1 MRFNEDV
8 TGFEQEDLLVSGAAA
23 TITEWDEVTAEREY
37 TATITPTEEG
47 TVTLT
52 IAKGAAQGKR
62 KQTLRDLKRSKSSME
77 IYLYSVQVEAS
88 LSKLD
93 DPNGRATQTV
103 KVDTTRPGVDITVP
117 DTPQS
122 GGFEVTVVFNEPVT
136 DFVQSELTVS
146 GAGASI
152 TTWTPV
158 NGREQ
163 YTAEITPTEEGTVTL
178 SVAENVAEDAAGNLN
193 TASPSRTVEID
204 MTPPSVTITGVP
216 TGVQNSAFDVTVTFS
231 EDVTGFTA
239 SDIALTN
246 SGGTDTVVATAT
258 VTGSG
263 KTYTATITPTGGGTL
278 GIQVPADAAVDAASN
293 GNTVSAKHTVEVDTA
308 RPGVTITGAPSTTQ
322 NSAFDVTITFSE
334 EITGFVAADIAFTN
348 SGGTD
353 TAAAAATLKADSDDA
368 TYTATIT
375 PTGTG
380 SLSIQVP
387 ANAAVDAVNN
397 GNTASDTHTVDVDTV
412 APTVTITGVPGT
424 IQNSAFS
431 ITLTF
436 SETVT
441 GFTASDIALTGT
453 DTADATATVTGTG
466 TTYTATITPTGTGSL
481 SIQVSADV
489 VVDAGSNPNTA
500 SNTAQV
506 QVDTTP
512 PSVSIRVPEDVQD
525 DAFEITVLFS
535 EPVTGFSQAELAV
548 TGVSATITNWA
559 PQPDR
564 ARYVAQITPAEDI
577 DGIVTFTIAENVAED
592 DAGNPNTVAPQ
603 QTVQVD
609 SFIPPTIF
617 GVEVTIQHTNPDSD
631 PDINDLDSDGNHVDG
646 PLVGAP
652 MGNITATAYTPY
664 RTSPVTDKVR
674 FEVRRKDGTEWMA
687 VETID
692 MESAVIVAQA
702 LPASVVQK
710 WVATVAEGTP
720 TVSIP
725 DRYRKWMLKMDTTTL
740 DDTITKD
747 DAAGGRDVRIDEN
760 PYIIRAVAIAG
771 GADHMGSGRV
781 HDSFSMDNVDDVA
794 PLERTIILTVSD
806 HGGMLTASNEG
817 VFTVGGIVDEAI
829 LAPMVMLTAKP
840 RAHVKTFDHIKL
852 VVNVRNANGT
862 LGDTVDVGEVVFEHL
877 EGYSYTVTLDVS
889 DLANAEYGFQGLA
902 VDKAMNVEKKV
913 DSVATSTDVENYTP
927 PPDSVTTVDWMDET
941 EKDVA
946 AITEAYPRGYLV
958 TKSFTFTLVA
968 AGIHPPEI
976 DVMLGG
982 SSTRDAGLLTVEQ
995 TNDGGGGLADPRTFV
1010 VTLDTSSTPDGKY
1023 MLTGVIT
1030 KRNGSSDFGLP
1041 MLNIDSTGPMVEM
1054 ISPKYG
1060 HELSPLPI
1068 RVTFTDGIGS
1078 GVVASS
1084 NTVMLELV
1092 RLMSGGESVNI
1103 PINQDEVDKPDG
1115 YIVEDNPNTPM
1126 VEASTGD
1133 LIYTSPDVL
1142 PGGAYELTVKVTDIL
1157 GNTTNMGRGVTV
1169 DFTIVG
1175 TLLAVSIQS
1184 PISGQILDYKDPEII
1199 VVYSGVGTEVTSFTL
1214 SNAADEAVAVNDP
1227 VMVSDPAQ
1235 LDNNKMSYMPTEP
1248 LADGK
1253 YTAVVTVGDA
1263 NGEVAKDAVTF
1274 TVSADD
1280 ATPAVITQVS
1290 PQGVVKS
1297 DSATLSVQAYDE
1309 QSGVATVTLSLNGGD
1324 AAEGETLAVTGLVSG
1339 TQTVDAVVTN
1349 GAGLETT
1356 FRWTFTIVLDTTPP
1370 EISSVTPQGLVQT
1383 ADVMLSAVVVDDQ
1396 SAITSVTIAVDGG
1409 DATLVAEADIQA
1421 GTISQAVTGLESGT
1435 HSATIVAM
1443 SDGGSTSHIWT
1454 FTVMLDTTAPEI
1466 SAVAPQGVVREA
1478 NVMLSAV
1485 VVDEQSAITSVMI
1498 AVDGGAATPV
1508 AEADIQAGKIG
1519 QAVTGLESG
1528 THTAEIVATS
1538 DGGSTTHSWTFT
1550 VMLDTTAPEI
1560 SVVAPQGIVEQETT
1574 LISAVVVDE
1583 QSPVTSVTIAID
1595 GGKPVDVPEADIQS
1609 GNISMELGDLK
1620 SGTYAVE
1627 VIATSSGGSRTHSW
1641 TFTVRLDT
1649 TPPEISSVAPQGLIR
1664 DDAVSISAVVVD
1676 EQSELESVT
1685 IALDDGAPIAVAT
1698 VDIQNGRVGRDVLG
1712 LTTGTHTVTIT
1723 ATSAGGTTAHAWTFT
1738 VELDEKPPTITS
1750 TGPHG
1755 LVRKE
1760 RPVVSVIAT
1769 DDLSGVDTIEITLAD
1784 SSGKKVRGET
1794 TQDRTSA
1801 TFIPENAF
1809 TDDTQGTYV
1818 AKATVKDVRGNEA
1831 SVKWAFTV
1839 EFDTIP
1845 PVITT
1850 ATPQGEARITERK
1863 PLISAA
1869 YTDDISGIDTKSV
1882 KLWVDGKPVTPTK
1895 VTTSQVTYLPIADLN
1910 YGRRTVKL
1918 EVSDLATRKQ
1928 NKTTHEWSFYVEAK
1942 TTRIVDARP
1951 IPNSFKDSTTITFTL
1966 SRQSRVTV
1974 ELYDMSSR
1982 LVRTLVRGTMYDV
1995 GDASKIVWDGKTD
2008 TGEDLARGV
2017 YFCRIVL
2024 DSELTPESK
2033 VLKLALTR

>member
-1 MRFNEDV
+1 M
-8 TGFEQEDLLVSGAAA
+8 
-23 TITEWDEVTAEREY
+23 
-37 TATITPTEEG
+37 
-47 TVTLT
+47 
-52 IAKGAAQGKR
+52 
-62 KQTLRDLKRSKSSME
+62 
-77 IYLYSVQVEAS
+77 
-88 LSKLD
+88 
-93 DPNGRATQTV
+93 
-103 KVDTTRPGVDITVP
+103 
-117 DTPQS
+117 
-122 GGFEVTVVFNEPVT
+122 
-136 DFVQSELTVS
+136 
-146 GAGASI
+146 
-152 TTWTPV
+152 
-158 NGREQ
+158 
-163 YTAEITPTEEGTVTL
+163 
-178 SVAENVAEDAAGNLN
+178 DAANNGN
-193 TASPSRTVEID
+193 TASRTHTVAVD
-204 MTPPSVTITGVP
+204 ADPPTVTITGVP
-216 TGVQNSAFDVTVTFS
+216 T
-231 EDVTGFTA
+231 
-239 SDIALTN
+239 
-246 SGGTDTVVATAT
+246 
-258 VTGSG
+258 
-263 KTYTATITPTGGGTL
+263 TP
-278 GIQVPADAAVDAASN
+278 
-293 GNTVSAKHTVEVDTA
+293 
-308 RPGVTITGAPSTTQ
+308 Q

-334 EITGFVAADIAFTN
+334 DVTGFAAADIAFTN
-348 SGGTD
+348 SGGVGDTAAATATLKADSDDNDATYTATITPAGHRCRNRAACQYSSAGKCRSLDAANNGNDTASSTHTVAVDADPPTVTITGVPSTPQNSAFDVTITFSEDVTGFAAADIAFTNSGGVGD
-353 TAAAAATLKADSDDA
+353 TAAAAATLKADSDDNDA

-387 ANAAVDAVNN
+387 ANAAVDAANN
-397 GNTASDTHTVDVDTV
+397 GNTASSTHTVAVDTV
-412 APTVTITGVPGT
+412 APTVTITDVPDT

-441 GFTASDIALTGT
+441 GFTASDIALTST
-453 DTADATATVTGTG
+453 DTADATATVTGSG
-466 TTYTATITPTGTGSL
+466 TTYTTTITPTGDGVLGIQVLENVAVDARGNLNTTSNTAQVQVDAVRPTVTITDVPTTTQNSVFAVTVTFSEAVTGFTADDIAFSTTDTGTATATVTGSGTTYTTTITPTGAGVL
-481 SIQVSADV
+481 GIQVPENVA
-489 VVDAGSNPNTA
+489 VDAGGNLNTA

-564 ARYVAQITPAEDI
+564 ARYIAQITPAEDI

-747 DAAGGRDVRIDEN
+747 DAAGVRDVRIDEN
-760 PYIIRAVAIAG
+760 PYIIRAIAIAG

-781 HDSFSMDNVDDVA
+781 HDSFSVDNVDDVA
-794 PLERTIILTVSD
+794 PLERTIIFTVSD
-806 HGGMLTASNEG
+806 HGGMLTASNAG

-877 EGYSYTVTLDVS
+877 EGYSYTVMLDVS

-913 DSVATSTDVENYTP
+913 GSVATSTDVENYTP
-927 PPDSVTTVDWMDET
+927 PPDSVTIMDWTDDT

-946 AITEAYPRGYLV
+946 TITEAYPRGYLV

-968 AGIHPPEI
+968 AGIHSPEL
-976 DVMLGG
+976 DVRFAG
-982 SSTRDAGLLTVEQ
+982 SSARDAGLLTVEQ

-1060 HELSPLPI
+1060 HELSPLPTI

-1084 NTVMLELV
+1084 NTIMLELV
-1092 RLMSGGESVNI
+1092 RLMSGGESVDI
-1103 PINQDEVDKPDG
+1103 PINQDEVDKPHG

-1133 LIYTSPDVL
+1133 LVYASPDVL

-1199 VVYSGVGTEVTSFTL
+1199 VLYSGVGTEVKSFTL
-1214 SNAADEAVAVNDP
+1214 SNAAGEAVAVNDP

-1253 YTAVVTVGDA
+1253 YTAVVAVGDA

-1280 ATPAVITQVS
+1280 TTPAVITQVS

-1324 AAEGETLAVTGLVSG
+1324 AAEGETLAVTGLVNG

-1349 GAGLETT
+1349 GAGLETP
-1356 FRWTFTIVLDTTPP
+1356 FRWTFTVVLDTTPP

-1409 DATLVAEADIQA
+1409 DATPVAEADIQA

-1485 VVDEQSAITSVMI
+1485 VVDEQSAITSVTI
-1498 AVDGGAATPV
+1498 AVDGGDATPV

-1560 SVVAPQGIVEQETT
+1560 SAVAPQGIVEQETT

-1595 GGKPVDVPEADIQS
+1595 GGEPVDVPEADIQS

-1664 DDAVSISAVVVD
+1664 DDTVSISAVVVD

-1712 LTTGTHTVTIT
+1712 LTTGTHTVTVT
-1723 ATSAGGTTAHAWTFT
+1723 ATSAGGTTAHAWAFT

-1760 RPVVSVIAT
+1760 RPVVSVVAT

-1784 SSGKKVRGET
+1784 SSGKKVTGET

-1831 SVKWAFTV
+1831 SVQWAFTV

-1869 YTDDISGIDTKSV
+1869 YTDDASGIDTKSV

-1918 EVSDLATRKQ
+1918 EVSDLATRKP

-1951 IPNSFKDSTTITFTL
+1951 IPNPFKDSTTITFTL

>member
-1 MRFNEDV
+1 MTITFSEDV
-8 TGFEQEDLLVSGAAA
+8 TGFAAADIAFSNSGGVGDTAAAAA
-23 TITEWDEVTAEREY
+23 TLKDDSDDNDATY
-37 TATITPTEEG
+37 TATITPTG
-47 TVTLT
+47 T
-52 IAKGAAQGKR
+52 G
-62 KQTLRDLKRSKSSME
+62 
-77 IYLYSVQVEAS
+77 S
-88 LSKLD
+88 LSI
-93 DPNGRATQTV
+93 Q
-103 KVDTTRPGVDITVP
+103 VP
-117 DTPQS
+117 ANAA
-122 GGFEVTVVFNEPVT
+122 V
-136 DFVQSELTVS
+136 
-146 GAGASI
+146 
-152 TTWTPV
+152 
-158 NGREQ
+158 
-163 YTAEITPTEEGTVTL
+163 
-178 SVAENVAEDAAGNLN
+178 DAANNGN
-193 TASPSRTVEID
+193 TASSTYTVGVD
-204 MTPPSVTITGVP
+204 ADPPTVTITGVP
-216 TGVQNSAFDVTVTFS
+216 TTPQNSAFNVTITFS
-231 EDVTGFTA
+231 EDVTGFAAADIAFSNSGGTDTAAATATLKDDSDDNDATYTATITPTGTGSLSIQVLANAAVDAANNGNTASDTHTVDVDTVRPTVTITNVPTTPQGIAFDVTITFSETVTGFTA
-239 SDIALTN
+239 SDIALT
-246 SGGTDTVVATAT
+246 GTDTATATAT
-258 VTGSG
+258 VTGTG
-263 KTYTATITPTGGGTL
+263 TTYTATITPTGTGSL
-278 GIQVPADAAVDAASN
+278 SIQVSADAVVDVGSNPNTASAKS
-293 GNTVSAKHTVEVDTA
+293 TVSVDTV
-308 RPGVTITGAPSTTQ
+308 PPTVTITGVPDTIQ
-322 NSAFDVTITFSE
+322 NSAFSITLTFSE
-334 EITGFVAADIAFTN
+334 TVTGFTASDIALT
-348 SGGTD
+348 GAD
-353 TAAAAATLKADSDDA
+353 TADATATVTGTGT

-512 PSVSIRVPEDVQD
+512 PRVSIRVPEDVQD

-535 EPVTGFSQAELAV
+535 EPVTGFSQAELVV

-740 DDTITKD
+740 DDIITKD

-781 HDSFSMDNVDDVA
+781 HDSFSVDNVDDVA

-1092 RLMSGGESVNI
+1092 RLMSGGESVDI

-1263 NGEVAKDAVTF
+1263 NGEVAKDVVTF

-1280 ATPAVITQVS
+1280 TTPAVITQVS

-1309 QSGVATVTLSLNGGD
+1309 QSGVATVTLSLNEGD
-1324 AAEGETLAVTGLVSG
+1324 AVEGETLAVTGLVSG

-1349 GAGLETT
+1349 GAGLETP
-1356 FRWTFTIVLDTTPP
+1356 FRWTFTVVLDTTPP

-1409 DATLVAEADIQA
+1409 DATPVAEADIQA

-1528 THTAEIVATS
+1528 THTAEIVAMS

-1550 VMLDTTAPEI
+1550 VMLDTIAPEI

-1595 GGKPVDVPEADIQS
+1595 GGEPVDVPEADIQS

-1627 VIATSSGGSRTHSW
+1627 IVATSSGGSRTHSW

-1649 TPPEISSVAPQGLIR
+1649 TPPEISAVAPQGLIR

-1760 RPVVSVIAT
+1760 RPVVSVVAT

-1784 SSGKKVRGET
+1784 SSGKKVSGET
-1794 TQDRTSA
+1794 AQDRTSA

-1818 AKATVKDVRGNEA
+1818 AKAYSQRR
-1831 SVKWAFTV
+1831 
-1839 EFDTIP
+1839 
-1845 PVITT
+1845 
-1850 ATPQGEARITERK
+1850 ARK
-1863 PLISAA
+1863 
-1869 YTDDISGIDTKSV
+1869 
-1882 KLWVDGKPVTPTK
+1882 
-1895 VTTSQVTYLPIADLN
+1895 
-1910 YGRRTVKL
+1910 
-1918 EVSDLATRKQ
+1918 
-1928 NKTTHEWSFYVEAK
+1928 
-1942 TTRIVDARP
+1942 
-1951 IPNSFKDSTTITFTL
+1951 
-1966 SRQSRVTV
+1966 
-1974 ELYDMSSR
+1974 
-1982 LVRTLVRGTMYDV
+1982 
-1995 GDASKIVWDGKTD
+1995 
-2008 TGEDLARGV
+2008 
-2017 YFCRIVL
+2017 
-2024 DSELTPESK
+2024 
-2033 VLKLALTR
+2033 